1 MPVLFWTDEAIEDV
15 WDLVLIG
22 LPKWSIWISL
32 LSLSQKKFLC
42 GGGSLNTLPELVPGM
57 AGGNIDT
64 ADTEDGSDIVD
75 GLAGCSG
82 HEAGGDSTVDDSSV
96 STVDGSSV
104 FNQFSFK
111 DKLSHNQ
118 LQSNINKN

>member
-1 MPVLFWTDEAIEDV
+1 
-15 WDLVLIG
+15 
-22 LPKWSIWISL
+22 
-32 LSLSQKKFLC
+32 
-42 GGGSLNTLPELVPGM
+42 M

-75 GLAGCSG
+75 GSARCSG
-82 HEAGGDSTVDDSSV
+82 NEAGGD